1 MSYSQDEKPSGL
13 TPVTTVGAD
22 DLFVIQV
29 DGEAIVKGVKQS
41 DVLKDIAQSAIT
53 NLVSDLAGKQPL
65 DS

>member
-53 NLVSDLAGKQPL
+53 NLTRS
-65 DS
+65 